1 MGKSYFSKVTDFYRS
16 SHQGRSV
23 KEGVLR
29 KVFTKLTR
37 KHLCQTGYFNKVCKP
52 KTVKKRLRHKC
63 FPLNVTK
70 FVRTPFLQN
79 TSGRLLLLLV
89 FQKQPSEV
97 FYGKR
102 CSWQFCKIYRKTPV
116 VCEIFRTLLD
126 DYSWLFSATLPTMFG
141 KPRMNTF
148 YLQTLTLEVLFRYII
163 FFLAA

>member
-79 TSGRLLLLLV
+79 TSGRLLLFHRWLRNKKMSSLVNSSLCLCRIYQVLHFSLLHNSAK
-89 FQKQPSEV
+89 FKWS
-97 FYGKR
+97 
-102 CSWQFCKIYRKTPV
+102 CIYLRNRSFV
-116 VCEIFRTLLD
+116 HL
-126 DYSWLFSATLPTMFG
+126 S
-141 KPRMNTF
+141 
-148 YLQTLTLEVLFRYII
+148 
-163 FFLAA
+163 